1 MYVIILTRT
10 FKKKKESNL
19 LGGFPL
25 LTSITLVNETL
36 VQISLI
42 YNSVPYEIKFGG
54 IFVQITP
61 LILYTK
67 SLICFPR

>member
-1 MYVIILTRT
+1 MYALILTGP
-10 FKKKKESNL
+10 FKKKKSKL

-25 LTSITLVNETL
+25 LTSIVLVNETL